1 MHLGD
6 IRARRRPQVTTP
18 PLRSTG
24 VPANVGEWLGPC
36 CSAIPAAWRLERWCR
51 GPDIG
56 RGGSTVATRGEQPN
70 GVDLDVVFQLR

>member
-6 IRARRRPQVTTP
+6 IRARRRPQVTP
-18 PLRSTG
+18 PFDPQAFQRMWANGWARVVQRSLL
-24 VPANVGEWLGPC
+24 LGG
-36 CSAIPAAWRLERWCR
+36 WRWCR

-56 RGGSTVATRGEQPN
+56 RGGSTPATRGEQPN